1 MKKRHCF
8 KEVSDMT
15 LPSCTRR
22 TATNAQLHCQ
32 DAQCT
37 CGSSIAEEAKR
48 ITADSFI
55 HTSCFISIFSFTRVF
70 KAHMIFCVIEMFNNG
85 WQGGCLESKTS
96 LYFSVGPNQ
105 LHFSGLIITPIIC
118 FQGKYYTIESTPLVC
133 SLWERR
139 ADGNITFIRD
149 ALHALLV
156 CKQQTERHIML
167 TLLFNVSSFFVLSC
181 AVISQLLSCS
191 SGLPLFSH
199 LSSAL
204 PPWRHDIAPPAQIC
218 SISINWKLT
227 PVKNT
232 FGPSRCH
239 LFKSTIL
246 IVGIRYEPVG
256 CVCILCVYKQKQSA
270 FLLEMLNY
278 KVFYYFINLFTF

>member
-1 MKKRHCF
+1 MLG
-8 KEVSDMT
+8 EQ
-15 LPSCTRR
+15 
-22 TATNAQLHCQ
+22 N
-32 DAQCT
+32 
-37 CGSSIAEEAKR
+37 
-48 ITADSFI
+48 
-55 HTSCFISIFSFTRVF
+55 IS
-70 KAHMIFCVIEMFNNG
+70 
-85 WQGGCLESKTS
+85 L
-96 LYFSVGPNQ
+96 FSVGPNQ
-105 LHFSGLIITPIIC
+105 LHFSGEIITPIIC
-118 FQGKYYTIESTPLVC
+118 FQGKDYTIESTPLVC

-167 TLLFNVSSFFVLSC
+167 TLLFNVSSFFVLSG

-204 PPWRHDIAPPAQIC
+204 PLWRHGIAPPAQIC

-239 LFKSTIL
+239 LLIYLFKSTIL
-246 IVGIRYEPVG
+246 ILEIRYEPVR
-256 CVCILCVYKQKQSA
+256 CVYTLRLQIKTISIS
-270 FLLEMLNY
+270 LEMLNY
-278 KVFYYFINLFTF
+278 KVFFIILLIYLLLIYFILCGKPC